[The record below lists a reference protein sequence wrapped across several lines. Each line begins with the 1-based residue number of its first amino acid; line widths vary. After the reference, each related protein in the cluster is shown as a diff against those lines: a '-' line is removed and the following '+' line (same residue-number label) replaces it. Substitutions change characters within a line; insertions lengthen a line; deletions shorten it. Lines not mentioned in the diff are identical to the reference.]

1 MVYMIRFRIISF
13 IVALLCAMSLQAQ
26 KCEHIVQRGENFSS
40 IAQKYGI
47 TVEEL
52 KASNPA
58 SSSCYVGR
66 KLLIPNPGQVIERK
80 PAKVEPY
87 DYGLTSSLDDSV
99 LTKSSTTTYQVG
111 EALWK
116 NNKYSEAIVYLNS
129 AAEKGDVRAY
139 YPLGDCYSQSSLD
152 FHNDGTAA
160 VMYLKAIKEM
170 RPKNDVGYIMPCL
183 RVSKYYL
190 TGTGLKKDV
199 KQARYYYNEYK
210 KYAGQPI
217 CTEAK
222 LLQKDLVAEEAA
234 IAKAENEKRLAVA
247 KAERAKR
254 EAEQQR
260 RRQQATTAKNAK
272 NDHITNSQNAANS
285 ESGNKPP
292 TSGVYYYLRTS
303 DNTTA
308 SIEFQID
315 DGDICVSVLSNGSIF
330 NGLIYVYKGIVNGKY
345 KFVSYMKMPETK
357 PMVIG
362 MSGIPMPVMTGK
374 FYKSLNNMECFF
386 LPKDLRQLEVISGTL
401 NKRITKEQFQKSFE
415 DSNDS
420 YTPSTS
426 GGSVN
431 MPRAPKIEYQ
441 KADRRLYV
449 PCRSCGGTGRCRTC
463 NGTGDRGDTKNRDET
478 TMYWKCTSCRGSGRC
493 DICRGIGKI
502 YR

>member
-1 MVYMIRFRIISF
+1 M
-13 IVALLCAMSLQAQ
+13 
-26 KCEHIVQRGENFSS
+26 
-40 IAQKYGI
+40 
-47 TVEEL
+47 
-52 KASNPA
+52 
-58 SSSCYVGR
+58 
-66 KLLIPNPGQVIERK
+66 
-80 PAKVEPY
+80 
-87 DYGLTSSLDDSV
+87 
-99 LTKSSTTTYQVG
+99 
-111 EALWK
+111 
-116 NNKYSEAIVYLNS
+116 
-129 AAEKGDVRAY
+129 
-139 YPLGDCYSQSSLD
+139 
-152 FHNDGTAA
+152 
-160 VMYLKAIKEM
+160 
-170 RPKNDVGYIMPCL
+170 
-183 RVSKYYL
+183 
-190 TGTGLKKDV
+190 
-199 KQARYYYNEYK
+199 
-210 KYAGQPI
+210 
-217 CTEAK
+217 
-222 LLQKDLVAEEAA
+222 
-234 IAKAENEKRLAVA
+234 
-247 KAERAKR
+247 AKR

-260 RRQQATTAKNAK
+260 HRQQATTAKNAK
-272 NDHITNSQNAANS
+272 NDHVTNSQNAANS

-292 TSGVYYYLRTS
+292 TSGGYYYLRTS

-308 SIEFQID
+308 SIGFQID

-330 NGLIYVYKGIVNGKY
+330 NGFMYVYKGIVNGKY

-420 YTPSTS
+420 YKPSTS